1 LNDKEWQQ
9 ANYPYDYIAQRYR
22 ETIQYLN
29 NSMRNDL
36 SDLPEKLT
44 DRQLEILSGLIGT
57 ETVEG
62 LYILN
67 ALKQTEHVEGD
78 VCEYG
83 VAQGATSTLI
93 ADTISGLGKDLYLFD
108 SFQGLPKPTKED
120 ELKDDIFNLGKMEAY
135 EGTMNCH
142 PNECIYRL
150 QRMGLANQTIK
161 MVSGFVD
168 ETIQK
173 TPEKVSFAF
182 VDFDFYLPIKI
193 ALDCLH
199 SRISKQGVIVVDDY
213 DFFSTGVEKAVSE
226 FLSDKDEYKFTVAD
240 KSHGNFCILERI

>member
-1 LNDKEWQQ
+1 MNDKEWQQ
-9 ANYPYDYIAQRYR
+9 ANYPYDYITQRYR

-93 ADTISGLGKDLYLFD
+93 ADTISGLGKDLYLMTL
-108 SFQGLPKPTKED
+108 SLEMLSNLLLLVIHILPQLRHIQRRRERLEFRIPT
-120 ELKDDIFNLGKMEAY
+120 
-135 EGTMNCH
+135 
-142 PNECIYRL
+142 
-150 QRMGLANQTIK
+150 
-161 MVSGFVD
+161 MVCM
-168 ETIQK
+168 T
-173 TPEKVSFAF
+173 
-182 VDFDFYLPIKI
+182 
-193 ALDCLH
+193 
-199 SRISKQGVIVVDDY
+199 
-213 DFFSTGVEKAVSE
+213 
-226 FLSDKDEYKFTVAD
+226 
-240 KSHGNFCILERI
+240 